1 MMNNSSPS
9 YPLVDITMPALGAD
23 MRDGTLIDWQVRPGD
38 QVKKGDIIAVIETNK
53 GAIDMEAYHDG
64 IITELLVMPTIKLP
78 VGSVMARMAETTSQ
92 SPSSKTTH
100 VSHPITSS
108 THTSP
113 EHESHDMTAQSAPI
127 AHRPYLPP
135 HTGRHE
141 SLGSTRPMASPAARQ
156 QANQR
161 GITLS
166 GLLGSGPS
174 GAILLRDL
182 PAVPEAQASRDVD
195 NRKST
200 MRQAISDAMSLSKQQ
215 IPHYYLSLEIN
226 LSKTQQWL
234 IRQNQQREPEQR
246 LLITAVIL
254 TAIARQLPRYPAL
267 NGFYQ
272 NGNFTPSQAIH
283 IGNTISLRDE
293 GLVVP
298 AILNADQLNLDQIM
312 VSLRDQTER
321 GRRGRLRSSE
331 LGSATVTVTSIGD
344 RGADAITG
352 VIYPPQVAIVGLGR
366 LRQAPIVDS
375 GNIAIGDLMTVTLS
389 ADHRVSDG
397 LVGSRFLNAI
407 AKQLQHPEDLL

>member
-1 MMNNSSPS
+1 MMNSSSP
-9 YPLVDITMPALGAD
+9 YDALVDITMPALGAD
-23 MRDGTLIDWQVRPGD
+23 MRDGTLIDWQIKPGD

-78 VGSVMARMAETTSQ
+78 VGSVMARMAETGSQ
-92 SPSSKTTH
+92 SPSSKATH

-108 THTSP
+108 PSP
-113 EHESHDMTAQSAPI
+113 EHEHHEVTVQPAPI

-135 HTGRHE
+135 HTERY
-141 SLGSTRPMASPAARQ
+141 GSRGPTRQIVSPAARQ
-156 QANQR
+156 LANQR
-161 GITLS
+161 GIALS
-166 GLLGSGPS
+166 GLLGSGPN

-182 PAVPEAQASRDVD
+182 PTAPEAQASRDVD
-195 NRKST
+195 HKKSA
-200 MRQAISDAMSLSKQQ
+200 MRQAISEAMSLSKQQ
-215 IPHYYLSLEIN
+215 IPHYYLSLEVN

-234 IRQNQQREPEQR
+234 IQQNQQREPEQR

-272 NGNFTPSQAIH
+272 NGSFTPSQAIH

-298 AILNADQLNLDQIM
+298 AILNADQLNLDQMM

-366 LRQAPIVDS
+366 LRQAPLVDN

-397 LVGSRFLNAI
+397 LVGSRFLNAM